1 MFSDMDTKTYFKS
14 KEDVVS
20 MFIGLV
26 VVIVVAVLIVNL
38 VSRNKGRV
46 DVPGISDQTALTK
59 PLTNVELNKPTE
71 TTYKVVK
78 GDYLSKIAK
87 VKLGSG
93 SKWTE
98 IAKLNNIKNPDI
110 LLIGQELKIPAT
122 TVVASTEKVTAP
134 VAGQAYKVVKGD
146 SLWKIA
152 VSVYGDGYQW
162 VKIWQENKVKIRN
175 PGLLEIG
182 MTLQLPQLK

>member
-1 MFSDMDTKTYFKS
+1 MDTKNFFKS

-26 VVIVVAVLIVNL
+26 IVVAVALVVVNL

-46 DVPGISDQTALTK
+46 DVPGTSDQVSLTQ
-59 PLTNVELNKPTE
+59 PVVETVNKDLNQPTE

-87 VKLGSG
+87 EKLGSG
-93 SKWTE
+93 SRWTE
-98 IAKLNNIKNPDI
+98 IAKLNDIKNPNV
-110 LLIGQELKIPAT
+110 LLVGQELKIPTVAGAT
-122 TVVASTEKVTAP
+122 TV
-134 VAGQAYKVVKGD
+134 AGGQQYKVVKGD
-146 SLWKIA
+146 SLWKI
-152 VSVYGDGYQW
+152 SVNTYGDGYQW
-162 VKIWQENKVKIRN
+162 VKIWQENKVKLLN

>member
-1 MFSDMDTKTYFKS
+1 METKTYFKS
-14 KEDVVS
+14 KEDVIS
-20 MFIGLV
+20 MFIGLM

-46 DVPGISDQTALTK
+46 DVPGISDQAALTK

-71 TTYKVVK
+71 VTYKVVK

-98 IAKLNNIKNPDI
+98 IAKLNNIKNPNV
-110 LLIGQELKIPAT
+110 LLVGQELKIPTSA
-122 TVVASTEKVTAP
+122 VVTAP
-134 VAGQAYKVVKGD
+134 VGGQVYKVVRGD
-146 SLWKIA
+146 CLWKIA
-152 VSVYGDGYQW
+152 VSAYGDGYQW